1 MIISL
6 VILVLL
12 IVAVGLLTRQSPQS
26 ESPVSCYGSDSSF
39 LDNFSLR
46 TYQPMLRLAGQ
57 MDQKFLTSAHGATL
71 AACYRKIQRNLLR
84 EYLRDASK
92 DFNRMYAIANAK
104 AVLATSDPGELSM
117 ALFEQQMTFILSM
130 WGIEARLLL
139 DGFMPFAV
147 DLKPMIAHLEAL
159 VRETREIARPQYSYT
174 AA

>member
-1 MIISL
+1 MVVSL
-6 VILVLL
+6 VILALL
-12 IVAVGLLTRQSPQS
+12 IAAVALLTRQSS
-26 ESPVSCYGSDSSF
+26 LAESTVSCYGSDSSF

-57 MDQKFLTSAHGATL
+57 MDRKFLASAHGATL
-71 AACYRKIQRNLLR
+71 ATCYRKIQCDLLR

-139 DGFMPFAV
+139 DGLMPFAV
-147 DLKPMIAHLEAL
+147 DLKPMIAHLEGLA
-159 VRETREIARPQYSYT
+159 RQTREIARPQYSYN
-174 AA
+174 AG